1 MATISTRAF
10 VISDYDRAV
19 ALWRTVDGVEI
30 CEGDSRE
37 EIRDYLARNPGL
49 SQVAEHAGE
58 MIGAV
63 LCGHDGRRGFVYHL
77 AVALAFR
84 GRGVGRLMLDE
95 CIRGLK
101 GAGIRRALLLVAD
114 DNARGHEF
122 WLRHGWEDLAALA
135 MALEV

>member
-77 AVALAFR
+77 AVALVFR